1 MFRTRY
7 KLAALA
13 CGSLLALTAC
23 GSTAS
28 SIKPAALAKQLE
40 HGDYGKTDGK
50 LTGVTC
56 IEKTTRTFTC
66 LGDLKPSM
74 AQTTAALENGDF
86 TPGDDGTYADL
97 VKSLTTRTTYEVTV
111 AVDGTWIATP
121 LGS

>member
-1 MFRTRY
+1 MRR
-7 KLAALA
+7 KLIAGLAIAAGLGLA
-13 CGSLLALTAC
+13 GC

-97 VKSLTTRTTYEVTV
+97 VKSLTTRATYEVTV